1 MDEEREKRAIQR
13 IDEAF
18 ARAEGAVRQIRANAS
33 LDAANAASAPT
44 DPQLA
49 DKHDQMRARTSEALT
64 QLDALIG
71 RLSK

>member
-1 MDEEREKRAIQR
+1 MDEEREKRAIRR

-18 ARAEGAVRQIRANAS
+18 ERAESALRQLRLNPDSNANIG
-33 LDAANAASAPT
+33 
-44 DPQLA
+44 DPDLA
-49 DKHDQMRARTSEALT
+49 DRHEQMRARTSEALT

>member
-1 MDEEREKRAIQR
+1 MCILMDEEREKRAIQR

-18 ARAEGAVRQIRANAS
+18 AKAEAS
-33 LDAANAASAPT
+33 LRAIRESSTNQASNA
-44 DPQLA
+44 DPALLA
-49 DKHDQMRARTSEALT
+49 KHEQMRARTSEALT

>member
-18 ARAEGAVRQIRANAS
+18 AKAEAALRQIRENTANS
-33 LDAANAASAPT
+33 HDSG
-44 DPQLA
+44 DPELA
-49 DKHDQMRARTSEALT
+49 QRHERMKARTTQALGE
-64 QLDALIG
+64 LDSLID